1 MTTSSRRRV
10 RRPALIIVTV
20 LFLVLALV
28 GGMFAAN
35 WWGSRPQGDPEA
47 VEFSAAELSAP
58 LVDARVLALGE
69 ATHGNAE
76 FQELRLELT
85 RKMLPHGT
93 RTIVLEEDY
102 GATLRVNDYL
112 RGGEGT
118 AEEAAARFRFRINH
132 TAENARWLAWLREHN
147 DTAPA
152 GQKIQLV
159 GMDVQGVEE
168 SRDAALAGL
177 ARHDATTAKRLARE
191 LADLD
196 EDTSIPTAA
205 QTAAV
210 RELATATAALPGTD
224 PDAFTAQTAARALEH
239 RMDLYSGAYGSVREA
254 AMFDMLSRLVDHAS
268 GPVLL
273 FGHNAHVAKAA
284 QGAVADPVGARA
296 AAAWGE
302 GYRVIGTDFIR
313 TEFLS
318 GTRDERRAW
327 TLHNR
332 TPLAGIFAGTTVGYL
347 DFGKAGDT
355 NRELLGQTHSMGSAG
370 ERFTR
375 LQQLI
380 PFFHQ
385 VTGVPARWYDALVMV
400 TDATPT
406 TMLD

>member
-1 MTTSSRRRV
+1 MLT
-10 RRPALIIVTV
+10 
-20 LFLVLALV
+20 LV
-28 GGMFAAN
+28 GGMFAVS

-47 VEFSAAELSAP
+47 VEFSSAELSGP

-76 FQELRLELT
+76 FQDLRLELS

-102 GATLRVNDYL
+102 GTTLLVDDYL
-112 RGGEGT
+112 QGGEGT
-118 AEEAAARFRFRINH
+118 AEEAAARFSFRINR
-132 TAENARWLAWLREHN
+132 TAENARWLAWLREYN
-147 DTAPA
+147 DTAPE

-159 GMDVQGVEE
+159 GMDVQGTEA
-168 SRDAALAGL
+168 SRDAALTGL
-177 ARHDATTAKRLARE
+177 ARHDATTAERLAGE

-196 EDTSIPTAA
+196 DDTSSPTEAHA
-205 QTAAV
+205 AAV
-210 RELATATAALPGTD
+210 RELAVATSALPDTD
-224 PDAFTAQTAARALEH
+224 PDAFTAQTAARALGH
-239 RMDLYSGAYGSVREA
+239 RMDLYSGTYASVREA
-254 AMFDMLSRLVDHAS
+254 AMFDMLGHLVAHAS

-273 FGHNAHVAKAA
+273 FGHNGHVAKAT
-284 QGAVADPVGARA
+284 QGAVTDPVGARA

-302 GYRVIGTDFIR
+302 GYRVIGTDFID

-318 GTRDERRAW
+318 GTGDVRRAW

-332 TPLAGIFAGTTVGYL
+332 TPLAGIFTDTTVGYL
-347 DFGKAGDT
+347 DFRQAGDT

-370 ERFTR
+370 EGFTR

-380 PFFHQ
+380 PFFHE
-385 VTGVPARWYDALVMV
+385 VTGVPAQWYDALIMV
-400 TDATPT
+400 TEATPT